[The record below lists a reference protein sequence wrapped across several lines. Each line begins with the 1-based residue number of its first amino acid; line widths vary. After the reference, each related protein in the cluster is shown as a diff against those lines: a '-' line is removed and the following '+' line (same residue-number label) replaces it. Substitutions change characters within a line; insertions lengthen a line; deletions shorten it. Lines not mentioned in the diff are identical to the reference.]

1 MVRARCNLWDH
12 AAERR
17 MNRCLTCHTFSE
29 HLTATTHKGDRALV
43 TARFNRQQ

>member
-1 MVRARCNLWDH
+1 MVRARRNLWNH
-12 AAERR
+12 AAERCMDR
-17 MNRCLTCHTFSE
+17 RLARHTFSE